1 MLNLLMHSGFP
12 KTGGPTSCV
21 RRCMDMSNLTQV
33 LPCSTWGA
41 DDQLVLRALKA
52 ELSAPIGSVCFR
64 GASSARGCV
73 VHPSAL
79 AVFAGSV
86 PPDSPSATSPPPRLK
101 TRHQPQKLETS
112 GVHQLHHILIK
123 HQTNPVKIS
132 PTN

>member
-1 MLNLLMHSGFP
+1 MHSGFP

-21 RRCMDMSNLTQV
+21 PRCMDVSNLTQV

-41 DDQLVLRALKA
+41 DDLVLRALKA

-86 PPDSPSATSPPPRLK
+86 PPDSPSATFPPSASQNQTPTSK
-101 TRHQPQKLETS
+101 TRNQWSSSTSPHPHQAS
-112 GVHQLHHILIK
+112 
-123 HQTNPVKIS
+123 N
-132 PTN
+132 